1 MIKGALAGTKTE
13 LGRLWEEA
21 MNSKPNL
28 GYGFYKVAAVTFPIV
43 LGDVFENA
51 RRICDYIK
59 KAEKEHV
66 QLLVF
71 PELSLTGYTCG
82 DMFLRKELSEQTE
95 YALRDIKTATSGNR
109 VLVCVGMPV
118 EDHGKLFNCAVYIQ
132 SGEIKGVV
140 PKTYIPNYGEFY
152 EKRWFV
158 SATCRTSN
166 TICLLGDTVPFSEKL
181 LLRGESDVVIA
192 TEICEDLWVD
202 SPPSGL
208 LSRAGATIIVNPSA
222 SNDLIGKRK
231 YRRDLVKMQSG
242 RCRAGYV
249 YASSGAG
256 ESSTDLVFSGHCIIA
271 ENGKILAETTDIM
284 QDEAMIVNV
293 IDIEKCVNDRRKY
306 NSDVW
311 VNVPDIVS
319 NRIFVSGFPY
329 DLPDKVEPYP
339 FVPKNKEERK
349 QRCAEILNLQAKGLI
364 QRIKATGLDNA
375 VIGISGGLDS
385 TLALLVTCIA
395 FDALGISR
403 EHIYTFTMPGFGTT
417 NKTKG
422 LAEEL
427 MEHLG
432 TTYASIDIKAAC
444 TQHLKDIGHPLNV
457 YDITYENVQARERTQ
472 ILFDKANMLNA
483 LVIGTGD
490 LSELALGWCT
500 YNGDHMSN
508 YAVNVGVPKTLVK
521 YLVDTYADIYAEDNG
536 TRSTKGILKDIVDLP
551 ISPELLPTD
560 KKGNMVQKTEE
571 SIGKYDLHDF
581 FLYHYLR
588 NGFGKEKILA
598 LAKIAFPKVT
608 EEEISKTLDIF
619 YHRFRTQQ
627 FKRSCIP
634 DGPKVGSVSL
644 SPRGDLRLPSD
655 LMKMY

>member
-1 MIKGALAGTKTE
+1 
-13 LGRLWEEA
+13 
-21 MNSKPNL
+21 MNSRPNL
-28 GYGFYKVAAVTFPIV
+28 GYGFYKVAAASFPIT
-43 LGDVFENA
+43 LGDVFANA
-51 RRICDYIK
+51 KKICEYIE
-59 KAEKEHV
+59 KAVSEKV

-82 DMFLRKELSEQTE
+82 DMFLRKELSEQAE
-95 YALRDIKTATSGNR
+95 YALRDIKEATNGNNI
-109 VLVCVGMPV
+109 LVCVGMPI
-118 EDHGKLFNCAVYIQ
+118 EDHGKLFNCAVYLQ
-132 SGEIKGVV
+132 SGHIKGIV

-158 SATCRTSN
+158 SSTCRTSDFLF
-166 TICLLGDTVPFSEKL
+166 LLGDKVPFSERL
-181 LLRGESDVVIA
+181 LLNGGSDVIIA

-222 SNDLIGKRK
+222 SNDLIGKRE
-231 YRRDLVKMQSG
+231 YRKNLVKMQSG
-242 RCRAGYV
+242 RCRAGYI

-256 ESSTDLVFSGHCIIA
+256 ESSTDLVFSGHCMIA
-271 ENGKILAETTDIM
+271 ENGKMLAESTDIM
-284 QDEAMIVNV
+284 QDDIMIISV
-293 IDIEKCVNDRRKY
+293 IDIEKCVNDRRKF

-311 VNVPDIVS
+311 GSVPDIVWAQV
-319 NRIFVSGFPY
+319 FVSGFPY
-329 DLPDKVEPYP
+329 ALPEKVDPYP
-339 FVPKNKEERK
+339 FVPGNPEERK
-349 QRCAEILNLQAKGLI
+349 NRCKEILSLQAKGLI
-364 QRIKATGLDNA
+364 QRLRATGIEKV

-385 TLALLVTCIA
+385 TLALLVCCIA
-395 FDALGISR
+395 FDKMGLPR
-403 EHIYTFTMPGFGTT
+403 ENIYTITMPGFGTSA
-417 NKTKG
+417 KTKG
-422 LAEEL
+422 LADEL
-427 MEHLG
+427 ITHLG
-432 TTYASIDIKAAC
+432 TTYKVIDITTAC
-444 TQHLKDIGHPLNV
+444 TQHLEDIGHPFNI
-457 YDITYENVQARERTQ
+457 YDVTYENVQARERTQ
-472 ILFDKANMLNA
+472 ILFDYANMVNG

-521 YLVDTYADIYAEDNG
+521 YLVDAYADIYAEDNG
-536 TRSTKGILKDIVDLP
+536 TRSTKGILKEIVDLP

-560 KKGNMVQKTEE
+560 KNGEMVQKTEE

-598 LAKIAFPKVT
+598 LTKIAFPKVT

-634 DGPKVGSVSL
+634 DGPKVGSVAL

>member
-1 MIKGALAGTKTE
+1 MDS
-13 LGRLWEEA
+13 R
-21 MNSKPNL
+21 PNL
-28 GYGFYKVAAVTFPIV
+28 GYGFYKVAAASFPIT
-43 LGDVFENA
+43 LGDVFANA
-51 RRICDYIK
+51 KKICEYIE
-59 KAEKEHV
+59 KAVTEKV

-82 DMFLRKELSEQTE
+82 DMFLRKELSEQAE

-536 TRSTKGILKDIVDLP
+536 TRSTKGVLKDIVDLP

-560 KKGNMVQKTEE
+560 KNGNMVQKTEK

>member
-1 MIKGALAGTKTE
+1 
-13 LGRLWEEA
+13 

-51 RRICDYIK
+51 KRICDYIK

-95 YALRDIKTATSGNR
+95 YALRDIKTATNGNNI
-109 VLVCVGMPV
+109 LVCVGMPI

-132 SGEIKGVV
+132 SGHIKGIV

-158 SATCRTSN
+158 SSTCRTSDFLF
-166 TICLLGDTVPFSEKL
+166 LLGDKVPFSEKL
-181 LLRGESDVVIA
+181 LLDGGSDVIIG

-222 SNDLIGKRK
+222 SNDLIGKRE
-231 YRRDLVKMQSG
+231 YRRNLVKMQSG
-242 RCRAGYV
+242 RCRAGYI

-256 ESSTDLVFSGHCIIA
+256 ESSTDLVFSGHCMIA
-271 ENGKILAETTDIM
+271 ENGRLLAESTDIM
-284 QDEAMIVNV
+284 QDDIMVISV
-293 IDIEKCVNDRRKY
+293 IDIEKCVNDRRKF

-311 VNVPDIVS
+311 GEVPDIVWEKV
-319 NRIFVSGFPY
+319 FVSGFPY
-329 DLPDKVEPYP
+329 ALPEKVDPYP
-339 FVPKNKEERK
+339 FVPGDPKERK
-349 QRCAEILNLQAKGLI
+349 NRCMEILNLQAKGLI
-364 QRIKATGLDNA
+364 QRLRATGIEK
-375 VIGISGGLDS
+375 VVVGISGGLDS
-385 TLALLVTCIA
+385 TLALLVCCIA
-395 FDALGISR
+395 FDQLGLPRKNI
-403 EHIYTFTMPGFGTT
+403 HTITMPGFGTT

-536 TRSTKGILKDIVDLP
+536 TRSTKGVLKDIVDLP

-608 EEEISKTLDIF
+608 DEEIIKTLDIF